1 MWDEF
6 LLTTIRR
13 PLRSRSGTLETN
25 HSPRLHPV
33 SIVFIIWLCVAFF
46 PLRRS
51 SLRQSF
57 SSLLQCRLRRKCT
70 VVVGALP
77 EDTADSR
84 LEARFEA
91 TWVAATL
98 SAACTPVRASGHAA
112 SIEDLR
118 SIDLPSVEIVSGE
131 IAFAI
136 GASITSDSGTVSGA
150 GGVDGLGGMP
160 VTTIRTGGGILVH
173 TTRTGP
179 AKSRWQAR

>member
-1 MWDEF
+1 MNEQSPADDNPA
-6 LLTTIRR
+6 TAR
-13 PLRSRSGTLETN
+13 PRSGTLETN
-25 HSPRLHPV
+25 HSPRFHPV
-33 SIVFIIWLCVAFF
+33 AIVFIIWLCVAFF

-57 SSLLQCRLRRKCT
+57 SSLLQCRPRRKCT
-70 VVVGALP
+70 VVVGALA
-77 EDTADSR
+77 EGTADSR
-84 LEARFEA
+84 LEARLEA

-98 SAACTPVRASGHAA
+98 SAACTPVRASGHA
-112 SIEDLR
+112 IEDLR
-118 SIDLPSVEIVSGE
+118 SINLPSEEIISAQ

-136 GASITSDSGTVSGA
+136 GASITSDSGAVSAA

-179 AKSRWQAR
+179 AKSSWQTR